1 MALFYAPL
9 IYVLLYYFSD
19 LPLPTLML
27 STPIRVLMEKLNL
40 FHDFFFK
47 SYGII
52 WFVRNSFSGHYRFTT
67 NKDNEGLR
75 ICKYPEYCL
84 FSTSY

>member
-27 STPIRVLMEKLNL
+27 STSIK
-40 FHDFFFK
+40 
-47 SYGII
+47 GI
-52 WFVRNSFSGHYRFTT
+52 NAET
-67 NKDNEGLR
+67 
-75 ICKYPEYCL
+75 
-84 FSTSY
+84 